1 MSMIKNEFI
10 NSLNNNQLEGMKQL
24 TMNEINDIINI
35 IGAQSAFEITTL
47 KPDNEKLLKYQKLM
61 GTLVIL
67 KTQLKSIESK

>member
-1 MSMIKNEFI
+1 MIKNEFI